1 VNNPDKNQKLMSL
14 KEVAFMATQI
24 GFSVAIT
31 SVIFVCGG
39 KYLDTYTGKSP
50 LFTLLGII
58 LGLAA
63 SLYLVWQIV
72 KPLQRKYKADYK
84 ALKKQPHQD

>member
-1 VNNPDKNQKLMSL
+1 MAEDDKKGGMIPL

-31 SVIFVCGG
+31 CVIFVGGG
-39 KYLDTYTGKSP
+39 KYLDNYTGKSP

-63 SLYLVWQIV
+63 AIYLVWQIV
-72 KPLQRKYKADYK
+72 KPLQKQYKADYK
-84 ALKKQPHQD
+84 VLKKQIK